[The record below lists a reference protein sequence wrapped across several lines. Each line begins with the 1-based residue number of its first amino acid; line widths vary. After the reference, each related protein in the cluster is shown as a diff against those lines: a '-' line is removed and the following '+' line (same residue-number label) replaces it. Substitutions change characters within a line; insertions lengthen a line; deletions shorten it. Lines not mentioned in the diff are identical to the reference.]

1 MSEDL
6 EPAGN
11 PNVDPPDT
19 AADGHVVNSVDDAR
33 SRIAALEREV
43 RALGDAKEAALL
55 FHEMGLLWEDPLRNP
70 RNAAAAF
77 QAAYRL
83 APRFVENL
91 RAARRIFSD
100 VGNWPLVLQL
110 LDAELE
116 ATSEAGPDRAAL
128 LYERAM
134 VLDERLERHAEAAAA
149 FREVVAAQ
157 PGDVGLLSQLASTW
171 SARGDARALA
181 DTLQL
186 LAGAVDDPRVAA
198 EALLSAGLL
207 REERLRDPKGAAEA
221 YREAFALDPS
231 DPVLLSALAR
241 VAAREHQDDELLRV
255 LAAEAENAG
264 PQSTSAFLELAR
276 VYERLGRPEDALAAL
291 QAGRRL
297 QPRDPLVLSAMAS
310 LLGDQR
316 RSEELAEVLAAWA
329 ESVHDEA
336 EGVALYLRLA
346 ALYEDALQR
355 DERAVECYL
364 AILERV
370 PENAAALAGL
380 GRLHARR
387 RDWPGLIAVY
397 DAELAVT
404 AESASKATIHYRAG
418 EICESRMRDS
428 DSAIA
433 RYQQALLLSP
443 GYLPA
448 QQALERVFERLGRW
462 ADLAAMLEQ
471 DVLQAQGPTD
481 AVARLA
487 TLAALY
493 ETRMGD
499 SERALE
505 CLHRAL
511 DLETAHLPSL
521 WHAQRLAEKLG
532 RWRDLVGLLEREAG
546 QAKDAKQVVALWHR
560 AAEVLDGRLTDP
572 TAAVVAYEKLLRVS
586 PVYLPALTAL
596 GRLYAE
602 GGRWRDLASLYRSE
616 ATVAQPERAAQLLF
630 KVGELQERRLDDV
643 DGALDTYTEVLE
655 RTPRNLQ
662 ALGALGRLHRS
673 RGAWAPLVTVLLREA
688 GLRTDPRDRADVLF
702 EAASLREYRLGD
714 IDPATETYEEVLR
727 LSPAHAGALRAL
739 ERLASARGDNQALL
753 AVVERTA
760 QTAQTPESRVAAY
773 LKLMRLYLDRLD
785 EPTRAAQMA
794 EEALEVDPRNL
805 HALLVLDRMRSTDP
819 GRRAEVKAR
828 VAERVT
834 DPGLASALRL
844 MASRDREETDPAGRA
859 RELSAAFRVDPT
871 DRRVAFSL
879 DRQLRLA
886 GDPGPRFAFYSER
899 LGQARDETERLSL
912 QMRVADAAEA
922 GATDLRTAKEAYG
935 DALVLR
941 PGFLPALQGIRR
953 VAERLGDWT
962 TAVAA
967 REAEA
972 AASHDVRAA
981 LDAWTTAGRL
991 ARERLGDSQ
1000 RALKSFQQV
1009 LERDPLHHDASTEVE
1024 VLLAKTGTPS
1034 DVAALHERRGEA
1046 RLTSGDR
1053 TGAAASFYHAAQTW
1067 RQLAGDPIRALATL
1081 ERVLDAD
1088 PGHAGALLD
1097 KAELALEQDR
1107 WADAAEAFTARIR
1120 LGGDPEVL
1128 SSLHLRLGVLFQERL
1143 GDPTRAVAHFQA
1155 ALAGHPGLPEALERL
1170 VTLYIAS
1177 ENWTG
1182 ASDSLRRLLDIDN
1195 EPDVRGRYLLQLAR
1209 IMDDG
1214 FGDTM
1219 RAAEFYRR
1227 ALELGAEDGPGLDRL
1242 AELTERDGEL
1252 ALLLQVLEAQAVAS
1266 PPPRAARLLCKIGA
1280 LCSSLLGD
1288 ETRAILSYRR
1298 AIELQPG
1305 FLQGHAELAQLLGK
1319 DPGSVDQAIQAHRAV
1334 IALDP
1339 TQTESIHALFRI
1351 WEAQRKLDCAFCAAA
1366 VLVFLQSGNDRET
1379 NLHFDW
1385 RGRLPQDGQD
1395 RLSEEDLD
1403 LLSGPEAAGPLV
1415 DVLRAAG
1422 PEMAQQL
1429 KPSFEALGVDPRL
1442 DRLRPDH
1449 PVYRAIRVVA
1459 ETFGV
1464 DEFEAFQARRGLVV
1478 VEPSQ
1483 PNALCVGQD
1492 VVKKFNVR
1500 EQKFLI
1506 GRAVFGLLNRTA
1518 ILSRLNLEE
1527 TANFFG
1533 AAVRLVVPSFSG
1545 LGSPSEELLRTLRKT
1560 LSRRSLR
1567 ALGPAA
1573 RAVAA
1578 APTLELGVTLS
1589 ALAAAANRAGMLMAA
1604 DPAVA
1609 LQLVLREDPDVSV
1622 PSSEMTDPFFEA
1634 IRERSDLRSL
1644 ILFALSDSFF
1654 LLRREVGLA
1663 LPENAPA

>member
-6 EPAGN
+6 EPGGN
-11 PNVDPPDT
+11 PTPDAPET
-19 AADGHVVNSVDDAR
+19 GPAGEAVNSVDDAR

-43 RALGDAKEAALL
+43 RALGDDPEAALL

-77 QAAYRL
+77 QAAYRI
-83 APRFVENL
+83 APRFIENL

-100 VGNWPLVLQL
+100 VGNWQLVLQL

-116 ATSEAGPDRAAL
+116 ATETGQARAAL
-128 LYERAM
+128 LYERAL
-134 VLDERLERHAEAAAA
+134 VLDERLDRHEEAARA

-157 PGDVGLLSQLASTW
+157 PGDVGLLSQLASIW

-186 LAGAVDDPRVAA
+186 LARAVEDPRVAA

-207 REERLRDPKGAAEA
+207 LEERLRDPDGAAEA

-231 DPVLLSALAR
+231 DPVLLAALAR
-241 VAAREHQDDELLRV
+241 VAAREQRDDELLHV

-264 PQSTSAFLELAR
+264 PHGSAAFLELAR

-297 QPRDPLVLSAMAS
+297 QPGDPLVLSAMAS

-316 RSEELAEVLAAWA
+316 RLEELAEVLGAWA
-329 ESVHDEA
+329 QTVHDEA
-336 EGVALYLRLA
+336 EAVALYLRLA
-346 ALYEDALQR
+346 SLYEEALQR
-355 DERAVECYL
+355 DERAVQCYR
-364 AILERV
+364 AILARV
-370 PENAAALAGL
+370 PGNAAALAGL

-387 RDWPGLIAVY
+387 RDWLGLIAVY

-418 EICESRMRDS
+418 DIFESRLRDP
-428 DSAIA
+428 DGAIT

-448 QQALERVFERLGRW
+448 QQALERLFERLGRW
-462 ADLAAMLEQ
+462 ADLAAVLEQ
-471 DVLQAQGPTD
+471 DVLQAEGPTD
-481 AVARLA
+481 AVARLG

-511 DLETAHLPSL
+511 DLAPTHLPSL
-521 WHAQRLAEKLG
+521 RQAQRLAEKLG
-532 RWRDLVGLLEREAG
+532 RWRNLVDLLEREAG
-546 QAKDAKQVVALWHR
+546 QASDVKQVVALRHR
-560 AAEVLDGRLTDP
+560 AAEVLDERLADP
-572 TAAVVAYEKLLRVS
+572 TAAVEAYEKLLAVS
-586 PVYLPALTAL
+586 SAYLPALTAL

-602 GGRWRDLASLYRSE
+602 GGRWRDLASLYRTE
-616 ATVAQPERAAQLLF
+616 AAVAPPERAAQLLL
-630 KVGELQERRLDDV
+630 KVGELQERRLEDV
-643 DGALDTYTEVLE
+643 YGEVLE
-655 RTPRNLQ
+655 RTPRDLQ
-662 ALGALGRLHRS
+662 ALGALGRLHRG
-673 RGAWAPLVTVLLREA
+673 RGAWGPLVAVLLREA

-702 EAASLREYRLGD
+702 EAASLREYRLD
-714 IDPATETYEEVLR
+714 DVEAATETYGEVLR

-753 AVVERTA
+753 AAVERTA
-760 QTAQTPESRVAAY
+760 QTAQTPEARVAAY
-773 LKLMRLYLDRLD
+773 LKLTRLYLDRLD
-785 EPTRAAQMA
+785 EPARAAQMA
-794 EEALEVDPRNL
+794 EEALDIDPRNL

-819 GRRAEVKAR
+819 GRRAEVKAQ

-834 DPGLASALRL
+834 DAGLASALRL
-844 MASRDREETDPAGRA
+844 MASRDREETDPSGRA
-859 RELSAAFRVDPT
+859 RELLAAFSVDPT
-871 DRRVAFSL
+871 DRRVAFAL
-879 DRQLRLA
+879 DRTLRLV
-886 GDPGPRFAFYSER
+886 GDPRARFAFYSER
-899 LGQARDETERLSL
+899 LEQVRDETERLSL

-922 GATDLRTAKEAYG
+922 GATDLRTAREAYR
-935 DALVLR
+935 DALVLH

-972 AASHDVRAA
+972 AASHDVRAS

-991 ARERLGDSQ
+991 ARERLGDTQ
-1000 RALKSFQQV
+1000 RALKSFQRV
-1009 LERDPLHHDASTEVE
+1009 LERDPLHHEASTEVE
-1024 VLLAKTGTPS
+1024 LLLAKTGSPS
-1034 DVAALHERRGEA
+1034 DVASLHERRGEA
-1046 RLTSGDR
+1046 RLTAGDR
-1053 TGAAASFYHAAQTW
+1053 SGAAASFHRAAETW
-1067 RQLAGDPIRALATL
+1067 RQLARDPVRALATL

-1088 PGHAGALLD
+1088 PAHAGALLD
-1097 KAELALEQDR
+1097 KAELALEQGR

-1120 LGGDPEVL
+1120 LGGEPEVL
-1128 SSLHLRLGVLFQERL
+1128 SSLHLRLGALFQERL

-1170 VTLYIAS
+1170 VTLYVTS

-1182 ASDSLRRLLDIDN
+1182 ASDSLRRLLDLDN
-1195 EPDVRGRYLLQLAR
+1195 EPRIRGRYLLELAR

-1219 RAAEFYRR
+1219 RAAELYRR
-1227 ALELGAEDGPGLDRL
+1227 ALELGAEDGPALDRL
-1242 AELTERDGEL
+1242 AELTERDGEV
-1252 ALLLQVLEAQAVAS
+1252 AVLLQVLEAQALVS
-1266 PPPRAARLLCKIGA
+1266 PPPRAARLLSKIGE
-1280 LCSSLLGD
+1280 LCASLLGD

-1305 FLQGHAELAQLLGK
+1305 ALQAHAALARLLEK
-1319 DPGSVDQAIQAHRAV
+1319 DPGSIDQAIQAHRAV

-1339 TQTESIHALFRI
+1339 TRMESIHALFRI
-1351 WEAQRKLDCAFCAAA
+1351 WDGERKLDCTFCAAA
-1366 VLVFLQSGNDRET
+1366 VLVFLQGGNDRET

-1385 RGRLPQDGQD
+1385 RGRLPQEGQD
-1395 RLSEEDLD
+1395 RLTAEELA
-1403 LLSGPEAAGPLV
+1403 LLSGPDASGPLV

-1429 KPSFEALGVDPRL
+1429 EPSFEALGVDQRL

-1449 PVYRAIRVVA
+1449 PLHRAIRLVA

-1464 DEFEAFQARRGLVV
+1464 EEFEAFQARRGLVAI
-1478 VEPSQ
+1478 EPSQ

-1492 VVKKFNVR
+1492 VVKKFNAR

-1506 GRAVFGLLNRTA
+1506 GRAVFGLLNRTGL
-1518 ILSRLNLEE
+1518 LSRLNLEE
-1527 TANFFG
+1527 TENFLG
-1533 AAVRLVVPSFSG
+1533 AAVRVVVPTFSA
-1545 LGSPSEELLRTLRKT
+1545 LGRPSEDLVRTLRKA
-1560 LSRRSLR
+1560 LSRRSLK

-1573 RAVAA
+1573 RAVASS
-1578 APTLELGVTLS
+1578 PSIHLGATLS
-1589 ALAAAANRAGMLMAA
+1589 ALSAAANRAGMLMAA

-1609 LQLVLREDPDVSV
+1609 LQLVLREDPHVSV
-1622 PSSEMTDPFFEA
+1622 PRSETADPFLQA
-1634 IRERSDLRSL
+1634 VRERSDLRSL
-1644 ILFALSDSFF
+1644 ILFAVSESFF
-1654 LLRREVGLA
+1654 RLRREVGLA
-1663 LPENAPA
+1663 LPENAPS